1 MDFTVHGPY
10 HHLEL
15 IFPVCPTP
23 SSLLKLVHS
32 QVSAPVSKMYWFH
45 YTYLIR
51 WCITIGSGGSSKA
64 LRRCGISLNFMRL
77 HSKIYKT
84 KESFSHHHFLD
95 TNHSII
101 SNQKSMIQCT
111 LWQWIFV
118 GVYSCQST
126 IFFVFCRTKFCNCKR
141 LVFSCWVLIF
151 PIFGKSHLIEII
163 PFLHFSIKLQ
173 AIY

>member
-15 IFPVCPTP
+15 IFPVCSTP

-32 QVSAPVSKMYWFH
+32 QASAPVSKMYWFH

-77 HSKIYKT
+77 HSKIYKR
-84 KESFSHHHFLD
+84 KQRFSRHHF

-101 SNQKSMIQCT
+101 SNQKSMTQCT

-118 GVYSCQST
+118 GF
-126 IFFVFCRTKFCNCKR
+126 IFVNQ
-141 LVFSCWVLIF
+141 
-151 PIFGKSHLIEII
+151 
-163 PFLHFSIKLQ
+163 HFFWILRN
-173 AIY
+173 